1 MDVSIIIVSWRVR
14 HALEKCLNSIFQ
26 NTKDLTFEVFVVD
39 NDSQDE
45 TVKMV
50 MNNSKEVN
58 LIANKENNGFAKAC
72 NQAIKEVKGDYI
84 LLLNPDTEIADNAI
98 AKTRQFMQQTN
109 DCGIA
114 GCRINNED
122 GTLQPSVR
130 KFPDFVSHIFI
141 LLKLHN
147 FFPNQKSVRK
157 YYQSDFQHQE
167 TKPVDQ
173 VMGAFFMIKR
183 KVLDKIGLLDEHF
196 FIWYEEVDFC
206 KRALKAGW
214 KTYFYADTHIIHQK
228 GESFAQKA
236 PLDKQLILN
245 RSLLYYFYKHRSRLE
260 YFILICLYPVSL
272 ILALLVQ
279 LFRIKKKR
287 KEL

>member
-1 MDVSIIIVSWRVR
+1 MDVSIIIVSWRVCR
-14 HALEKCLNSIFQ
+14 ALEKCLNSIFQ

-39 NDSQDE
+39 NNSQDG
-45 TVKMV
+45 TVEMV
-50 MNNSKEVN
+50 SNDFREAI
-58 LIANKENNGFAKAC
+58 LITNKENNGFAKAC
-72 NQAIKEVKGDYI
+72 NQAIKKSTGDYI
-84 LLLNPDTEIADNAI
+84 LLLNPDTEITNNAI
-98 AKTRQFMQQTN
+98 AKTQQFMEQTD

-122 GTLQPSVR
+122 GTLQLSVR
-130 KFPDFVSHIFI
+130 KFPNFISHIFI

-147 FFPNQKSVRK
+147 FFPNQKSIRE
-157 YYQSDFQHQE
+157 YYQFDFQHDK
-167 TKPVDQ
+167 TKVVDQ

-245 RSLLYYFYKHRSRLE
+245 RSLLYYFYKHQSRIE
-260 YFILICLYPVSL
+260 YFILTCLYPISI

-279 LFRIKKKR
+279 LFKVKKKR